1 MEGSSNEH
9 LPGRFPVSC
18 RLPNEVESFAD
29 GQVQAAKKTHPRS
42 RASLGGSIPAILV
55 LYSFMCVIVEC
66 DGPSLMFAVVIWH
79 VVGFGGTRHPDLR
92 NPPKRLWRRPEF
104 VLEGFPDPQAR
115 DQGNLQTRRWG
126 LLEFV
131 LEGSRVPRP
140 GPRKTFQNGLGCA
153 LVWRVSRVPRLG
165 AREKPSKTKSEAL
178 RHRFGGSGLWK
189 PSKMTSG
196 VPRTRFGGFPG
207 SARPG
212 IRETPENDFG
222 DAPIVLKGCPGPGP
236 GDPGNSPKRLRGR
249 SDIVWKDSR
258 IPRPNIRE
266 TVQNDVGGGPQSFW
280 KSFPGPPA
288 RDPRNYPKR
297 LRPRT
302 RFEGFPSPPA
312 RGPETVPNDLGGAM
326 KMFRRVSRVPR

>member
-1 MEGSSNEH
+1 MTTVKCK
-9 LPGRFPVSC
+9 PPT
-18 RLPNEVESFAD
+18 
-29 GQVQAAKKTHPRS
+29 KTHPRS

-66 DGPSLMFAVVIWH
+66 DGPSLMFAVAIWH

-115 DQGNLQTRRWG
+115 DPGNLQTRRWG

-153 LVWRVSRVPRLG
+153 LVWESFPGPPARGPGKTIQNKIGGASTSFWRVGTLETLQNDVGGAPNSFWRVSRLRPARDSGNPR
-165 AREKPSKTKSEAL
+165 K
-178 RHRFGGSGLWK
+178 RFW
-189 PSKMTSG
+189 
-196 VPRTRFGGFPG
+196 
-207 SARPG
+207 
-212 IRETPENDFG
+212 

-249 SDIVWKDSR
+249 SDIVLERFPD
-258 IPRPNIRE
+258 PPAQHPGNRPKRRRGRPAVVLE
-266 TVQNDVGGGPQSFW
+266 EFTGS
-280 KSFPGPPA
+280 PGP
-288 RDPRNYPKR
+288 
-297 LRPRT
+297 
-302 RFEGFPSPPA
+302 
-312 RGPETVPNDLGGAM
+312 GPENLSKATSAPNS
-326 KMFRRVSRVPR
+326 F